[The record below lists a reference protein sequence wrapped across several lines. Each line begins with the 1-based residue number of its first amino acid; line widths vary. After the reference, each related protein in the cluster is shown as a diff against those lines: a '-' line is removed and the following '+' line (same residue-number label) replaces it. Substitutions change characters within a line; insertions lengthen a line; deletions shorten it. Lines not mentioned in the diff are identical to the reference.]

1 MLLPLLTLYPP
12 HAALCLGGVRSQHWL
27 GWGYRGDQDGSD
39 FGPKEAFDKHSGL
52 GALFGTS
59 MSGEN
64 QLGSHILLPLKELDL
79 ESTKR
84 R

>member
-27 GWGYRGDQDGSD
+27 DWGYRGDQDGSD

-52 GALFGTS
+52 GALFWDLHV
-59 MSGEN
+59 SGKSA
-64 QLGSHILLPLKELDL
+64 QVPCIILEGIRP
-79 ESTKR
+79 
-84 R
+84 